1 MYLPL
6 KDELFVCVCVQP
18 MYLRVAFLFENK
30 TMINIENKKKIVLHE
45 SCRLYTYM
53 SHVAYIHT

>member
-6 KDELFVCVCVQP
+6 KDELFVCVCVPP

-30 TMINIENKKKIVLHE
+30 TMINIENKKKNCATRVMSLIYIHE
-45 SCRLYTYM
+45 SCR
-53 SHVAYIHT
+53 